1 MAHGCLKMRIS
12 KLKQQYQVEV
22 DYNYLET
29 ISNQGEMR
37 LGIDAYL
44 TTIFVGLFISQS
56 LDTVV
61 HIMCSSHKFLHN
73 RTLLHTRV
81 IWYGLG

>member
-1 MAHGCLKMRIS
+1 
-12 KLKQQYQVEV
+12 
-22 DYNYLET
+22 
-29 ISNQGEMR
+29 MR

-73 RTLLHTRV
+73 RSLLHT
-81 IWYGLG
+81 IKYGLGLIERLDLLNIIANIVLILAVLVLH